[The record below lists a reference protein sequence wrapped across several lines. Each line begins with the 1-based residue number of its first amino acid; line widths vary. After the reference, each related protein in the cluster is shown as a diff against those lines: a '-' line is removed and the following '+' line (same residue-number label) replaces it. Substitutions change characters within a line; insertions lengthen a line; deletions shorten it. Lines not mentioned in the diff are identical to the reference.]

1 MGAIMAQGI
10 LDAGGRNA
18 CVALRS
24 RAGFFRRTTVIGL
37 AMFTQY
43 WYWHPLSYCLGLA
56 FQPSGMV
63 GVAGDM
69 RVPKFDV
76 ECGCKPSIFAYPEP
90 LTQHADKQVG
100 AWGGWPGGGRPVQAE
115 CGCCVAGGR
124 HVLRAACL
132 QCGGVRSLLWW

>member
-1 MGAIMAQGI
+1 MAQGI
-10 LDAGGRNA
+10 LDAGGRNS

-43 WYWHPLSYCLGLA
+43 WYWHPLSYFLGLA

-63 GVAGDM
+63 GVAADM
-69 RVPKFDV
+69 RVPKFEVD
-76 ECGCKPSIFAYPEP
+76 CGCKPSIFAYPEP

-100 AWGGWPGGGRPVQAE
+100 GAGQVQSA
-115 CGCCVAGGR
+115 C
-124 HVLRAACL
+124 AAY
-132 QCGGVRSLLWW
+132 SLLVMLWSQGLC